1 MFDSA
6 AGITTSVE
14 GVELAHCSAVYVE
27 LLLFRDRLL
36 RLLLLLLLLL
46 RPLLLLV
53 CDPEELFDDDGLLD
67 NDADAD
73 A

>member
-1 MFDSA
+1 MQLGSRHPLK
-6 AGITTSVE
+6 
-14 GVELAHCSAVYVE
+14 ELNLPHCSAVYVE

-53 CDPEELFDDDGLLD
+53 CDPEELFDDDGLLAD
-67 NDADAD
+67 DADAD